1 MKENKLDPVSASNYL
16 IKLFA
21 QSSSS
26 QEYIEKTLNLLRSY
40 IGGQCAGIRVFS
52 GEGRYCCESCVGFEP
67 SSCGQGREFKE
78 LINQCVFVE
87 TFNIPITHRS
97 EVLGAIYLSRD
108 QESSSREVEPFI
120 RSVAP
125 TIGDAVYR
133 FNMEEMLRRTSDS
146 QIAINLLLSLALQE
160 ISLEEYLN
168 QVLELILGISWLTF
182 EQIGAIFLVEDDP
195 GVLVMK
201 VQNNLSP
208 LLLERCLRVPFGTC
222 LCGQAALKGR
232 IQFASCLDERHTT
245 TYEGIRP
252 HGHYCIPIISKE
264 TILGVINLYV
274 KDGHQRNQ
282 SEEVFLTAIANTLA
296 GIILRKKAEDAL
308 KQGITNLRLTLE
320 GTVKTLAIITEK
332 RDPYTAGHQQRV
344 AELASNIAREMGL
357 PAEQIESIRIA
368 GTLHDIGKISIPSDI
383 LNKPSELTELEK
395 ALIFTHPQAGYDMLR
410 TIPFSFPAAEII
422 LQHHERIDG
431 SGYPNGIKGDA
442 ILLEAKIIAVADVVE
457 AMLSHRPYRPA
468 LSLEEALYEINRH
481 RNSLFDAEV
490 VDACIRLLL
499 VTI

>member
-1 MKENKLDPVSASNYL
+1 M
-16 IKLFA
+16 
-21 QSSSS
+21 
-26 QEYIEKTLNLLRSY
+26 
-40 IGGQCAGIRVFS
+40 
-52 GEGRYCCESCVGFEP
+52 
-67 SSCGQGREFKE
+67 
-78 LINQCVFVE
+78 
-87 TFNIPITHRS
+87 
-97 EVLGAIYLSRD
+97 
-108 QESSSREVEPFI
+108 
-120 RSVAP
+120 
-125 TIGDAVYR
+125 
-133 FNMEEMLRRTSDS
+133 
-146 QIAINLLLSLALQE
+146 
-160 ISLEEYLN
+160 
-168 QVLELILGISWLTF
+168 
-182 EQIGAIFLVEDDP
+182 
-195 GVLVMK
+195 
-201 VQNNLSP
+201 
-208 LLLERCLRVPFGTC
+208 
-222 LCGQAALKGR
+222 
-232 IQFASCLDERHTT
+232 
-245 TYEGIRP
+245 
-252 HGHYCIPIISKE
+252 ISKE